1 MMEARALYL
10 LEHPDTR
17 LFRAGGC
24 HVFALALRSLYG
36 YPLLWV
42 KEDGNRYDH
51 VACDAGGGH
60 VLDFFGTFTYGEYVR
75 SEKLRSRPIEFEPI
89 EEAEVRGRF
98 VLGDGHGYYAHPDF
112 MLPATERANSWI
124 MKHHEYFD
132 GTKRCA
138 IPGVSRVDVANLN
151 EIL

>member
-1 MMEARALYL
+1 MEASASYL
-10 LEHPDTR
+10 LEQPDTV

-42 KEDGNRYDH
+42 KEAENLHDH
-51 VACDAGGGH
+51 VACDVGGRYA
-60 VLDFFGTFTYGEYVR
+60 LDFFGSFTHDEYLKAG
-75 SEKLRSRPIEFEPI
+75 KLQSRQIEFAPI
-89 EEAEVRGRF
+89 AEEEVRRRF
-98 VLGDGHGYYAHPDF
+98 VFGPGRGYYAHPDF

-124 MKHHEYFD
+124 MKHREYFD

-138 IPGVSRVDVANLN
+138 IPGLSRVEVADLG

>member
-1 MMEARALYL
+1 MEAWASYL
-10 LEHPDTR
+10 LEQSDTV

-42 KEDGNRYDH
+42 KEDGKLYDH
-51 VACDAGGGH
+51 VACDAGDGY
-60 VLDFFGTFTYGEYVR
+60 VLDFFGTFSHEEYVR
-75 SEKLRSRPIEFEPI
+75 SEKLYSRQIEFVPI
-89 EEAEVRGRF
+89 EEAEVKSRF
-98 VLGDGHGYYAHPDF
+98 VLEAGLGYYAHPDF
-112 MLPATERANSWI
+112 MLPATERANTWI

-132 GTKRCA
+132 GTRRCA
-138 IPGVSRVDVANLN
+138 IPGVSRVEVANLN

>member
-1 MMEARALYL
+1 MEARASYL
-10 LEHPDTR
+10 LEQPDTV

-42 KEDGNRYDH
+42 KEDENRHDH

-60 VLDFFGTFTYGEYVR
+60 VLDFFGTFTHGEYVR
-75 SEKLRSRPIEFEPI
+75 SERLCSRPIDFVSI
-89 EEAEVRGRF
+89 KEEEVRGRF
-98 VLGDGHGYYAHPDF
+98 VFVPGRGYYAHPDF
-112 MLPATERANSWI
+112 MLPATERARSWI
-124 MKHHEYFD
+124 MRHYEYFD

-138 IPGVSRVDVANLN
+138 IPGLSRVEVANLN